1 MAVKPVSKG
10 VPPACANDTAG
21 TIRERVTRGKARR
34 IRTVAEKY
42 ARGTGIGYLAGN
54 NIGHLEQPMSGCDM
68 RHARQGA
75 IRCPIGFGKAVIRKT
90 NKSCSQANDSRE
102 MVAAL

>member
-10 VPPACANDTAG
+10 VPPACANETAG
-21 TIRERVTRGKARR
+21 TIRKRVTRVKVLR
-34 IRTVAEKY
+34 IRTVAEMD
-42 ARGTGIGYLAGN
+42 ARGKGIGYLGGS

-75 IRCPIGFGKAVIRKT
+75 MGCPIGF
-90 NKSCSQANDSRE
+90 
-102 MVAAL
+102 